1 MRIYKRNRPFK
12 KQEPLPHKFE
22 WIEMDIAKNREEYGL
37 IKTDLSK
44 QPLQPKE
51 FFGWLCKSQ
60 QDATFCLFLIRN
72 LFFLRDKNLSHSQS
86 LIKNTYFPAPKH
98 RVKEK
103 KTQHLI
109 QYSVIQFFFK
119 GLLLPP

>member
-1 MRIYKRNRPFK
+1 M
-12 KQEPLPHKFE
+12 
-22 WIEMDIAKNREEYGL
+22 
-37 IKTDLSK
+37 
-44 QPLQPKE
+44 QPKE

-86 LIKNTYFPAPKH
+86 LIKNTYFQKRKH

-103 KTQHLI
+103 KTRHLI
-109 QYSVIQFFFK
+109 QYSVIQFFLKGYFLPLKKVKFIYYLYIYIYNIIIKIHYKITNPFLPGFQPLCPCK
-119 GLLLPP
+119 GLK